1 MLSDGYTDLPPGK
14 IASVVTYLEMRQKPE
29 LAAVAAPDGISLRR
43 VAKPD
48 LNWYRNLFRRVGAE
62 WLWFGRLAMTDE
74 QLGKVL
80 WDAQTEVFALSESG
94 ENEDEDKGLLELNC
108 TEPNEVEIAY
118 FGISSDLIGKGA
130 GRFLLHRALEEAWS
144 HKPKR
149 VWLHTCNLDHPRALE
164 FYRKAGFVPYK
175 FSVEVSDDPRLIG
188 LLPLE
193 AAPQVPILKP

>member
-80 WDAQTEVFALSESG
+80 WDSHTEVFALSESG

-118 FGISSDLIGKGA
+118 FGISSDLIGKGEA
-130 GRFLLHRALEEAWS
+130 AFCCIELSKKRGHISPSACGCIPVISTIRGLSSSIAKQASFLINFPSKFRTTRALLGS
-144 HKPKR
+144 C
-149 VWLHTCNLDHPRALE
+149 L
-164 FYRKAGFVPYK
+164 
-175 FSVEVSDDPRLIG
+175 
-188 LLPLE
+188 
-193 AAPQVPILKP
+193 